1 VSAASPPLRV
11 LMVDDSPADV
21 DLILRHLLRAGYR
34 IEHQRVDR
42 ADDFGAALRE
52 SRWDVILCDYS
63 IPGFGAHHALARL
76 NAATLPIPF
85 ILVSGGIPSEHVVE
99 LMRDGARD
107 YIPKSNLDRLPG
119 AIRRELAEKRRS
131 LVGSG
136 ALPLQ
141 AGGRGPRKPPRRR
154 Q

>member
-1 VSAASPPLRV
+1 MKPVAISLRV
-11 LMVDDSPADV
+11 LNVEDQPLDAE
-21 DLILRHLLRAGYR
+21 LLEQELVKSGYLLDWR
-34 IEHQRVDR
+34 RVETASDYLS
-42 ADDFGAALRE
+42 ALNDNPDIII
-52 SRWDVILCDYS
+52 SDYS
-63 IPGFGAHHALARL
+63 LPEFSGFHALDL
-76 NAATLPIPF
+76 LVKSKLDIPF